1 VIHKGKFPERDE
13 TIKFGDSVL
22 NCALPILRILKSQ
35 PYSSALGQ
43 LTMESVCKRAS
54 AERQKGLETATMAMP
69 TFLCFCT
76 ADEPSSVENAVAN
89 YAKQPDYEDYVK
101 KMQAFSRIYVPG

>member
-1 VIHKGKFPERDE
+1 IINSYAVR
-13 TIKFGDSVL
+13 FG
-22 NCALPILRILKSQ
+22 IQ
-35 PYSSALGQ
+35 G
-43 LTMESVCKRAS
+43 LTGPS